1 MHTYAPVCL
10 YIRYD
15 ATLGMFKDF
24 ASYRYYAF
32 IRWVSLFIRVMVHF
46 TITCDVVHGMFD
58 LNGHKYIKQ
67 SRERWYNDDEDKMH
81 KPCFF
86 AFCCGFGDGL
96 KHFLVVFHAI
106 LTQNLKYCFC
116 AIYSVLIR
124 LLAGHL
130 LQFNRN
136 LRQESTHT
144 RCDLQAAP
152 CLVAH
157 FTNRWQLES
166 ELLILPVNL
175 IPQTEI
181 SMVRGT
187 NDLWLLHFICIAYSR
202 RWAVRASDWDESNL

>member
-86 AFCCGFGDGL
+86 CILLWLRGWPKTLFSSVSRYFDAKFEILLLCYLFACTFGL
-96 KHFLVVFHAI
+96 CYFLHFVELW
-106 LTQNLKYCFC
+106 LC
-116 AIYSVLIR
+116 AP
-124 LLAGHL
+124 
-130 LQFNRN
+130 QFN
-136 LRQESTHT
+136 E
-144 RCDLQAAP
+144 
-152 CLVAH
+152 
-157 FTNRWQLES
+157 F
-166 ELLILPVNL
+166 
-175 IPQTEI
+175 
-181 SMVRGT
+181 
-187 NDLWLLHFICIAYSR
+187 
-202 RWAVRASDWDESNL
+202 